1 MVSKACTKTLLAVPP
16 ERRMMW
22 FRQCNVFIRRC
33 LCMINSLLETKAENF
48 LLAGCELFLEL
59 LLHFYSHHPRMVS
72 YSEIVN
78 RYHAVFSGSDAREMC
93 AFADIKVR
101 QLFELTT
108 NPLRLFN
115 SNIPFTLRC
124 HRLV

>member
-1 MVSKACTKTLLAVPP
+1 MCLFEAVYTEETLVLEAHAEYVS
-16 ERRMMW
+16 M
-22 FRQCNVFIRRC
+22 
-33 LCMINSLLETKAENF
+33 
-48 LLAGCELFLEL
+48 AGCEQLLEL
-59 LLHFYSHHPRMVS
+59 MLHFYPHHRRMVS

-108 NPLRLFN
+108 NPLRLFS
-115 SNIPFTLRC
+115 SNISITLR
-124 HRLV
+124 LP